1 MLKQYTA
8 PLKMDIELKLEDLAK
23 MTEGYS
29 GSDMRDICQSV
40 QLRVVSELFDLTDG
54 AYNKEIQPRAIS
66 LNDFKEILR
75 ARKPSVSQEM
85 LRAYSNWAEN
95 FKAL

>member
-8 PLKMDIELKLEDLAK
+8 PLKLDFDLKLDDLSK

-29 GSDMRDICQSV
+29 GSDVRDICQSV
-40 QLRVVSELFDLTDG
+40 QLRVVSELFDTADSD
-54 AYNKEIQPRAIS
+54 NKDVQPRTIGVE
-66 LNDFKEILR
+66 DFKEVLR
-75 ARKPSVSQEM
+75 SRRPSVSQEM
-85 LRAYSNWAEN
+85 LRAYVNWAEN

>member
-8 PLKMDIELKLEDLAK
+8 PLKMDVSLKLDDLAK

-40 QLRVVSELFDLTDG
+40 QLRVVSELFDMAG
-54 AYNKEIQPRAIS
+54 ADNKDIQPRPIGVD
-66 LNDFKEILR
+66 DFRETLR
-75 ARKPSVSQEM
+75 SRRPSVSQEM
-85 LRAYSNWAEN
+85 LRAYANWAEN